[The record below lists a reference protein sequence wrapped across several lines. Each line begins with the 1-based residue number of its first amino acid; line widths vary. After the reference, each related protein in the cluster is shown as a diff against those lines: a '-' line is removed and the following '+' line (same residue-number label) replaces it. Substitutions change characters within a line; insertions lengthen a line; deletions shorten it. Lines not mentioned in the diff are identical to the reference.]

1 MFGENTWKQ
10 QQQKKPSVTEL
21 MIDVLWETDQ
31 NQTKQKTTHTQFLS
45 IFKPLIS

>member
-10 QQQKKPSVTEL
+10 QQQKKPIVTEL

-31 NQTKQKTTHTQFLS
+31 NQTKQKTKNHTHT
-45 IFKPLIS
+45 IFINL